1 MRVLI
6 QVLIRSIVGVFTVG
20 LLGCGCLFP
29 SIPSNTLTNLYI
41 DLHTEAE
48 FLRFEG
54 KYREAIEKYEH
65 AFKIRPRPAVD
76 TQVIDV
82 SYLPL
87 FKYRIAFCYAR
98 LAEVEGDASLYIRAE
113 EVVKEGYRTATRRSD
128 QMGVLYLWGY
138 ILFKQA
144 RYAEARAKY
153 EELLEIS
160 LQNGF
165 HDILTMGTMDA
176 LRKTYSELGEETATP
191 RAFEQLEER
200 LKIALQNGTR
210 NRFLVVA
217 LYRFGEMHS
226 ELGNAAAARR
236 AFGQLEALLEMSL
249 QRGVHGASL
258 ENLSYFHYLGDAYL
272 ELGDAAAA
280 RRAFERFE
288 GLFEIFQH
296 EAGDGSLKSFWPF
309 YYLAKSYVEL
319 GDAAAAHRV
328 FRQLEELLETSPQS
342 GVHEDGLA
350 YRLSSLGD
358 AYLELGDKAAAL
370 RIFRQF
376 EKLLELSLQ
385 RGTRDRGLDY
395 DLYRLGVAYL
405 ELGEEAAARKVFLQ
419 LLEHFPD
426 SLFKAKTERFLGR
439 Q

>member
-1 MRVLI
+1 MRILI
-6 QVLIRSIVGVFTVG
+6 KVLIRSIVSVFMIG

-29 SIPSNTLTNLYI
+29 STPSNTLTNLYI
-41 DLHTEAE
+41 DLHTAAE
-48 FLRFEG
+48 FLRSEG
-54 KYREAIEKYEH
+54 KYREAIVKYEH
-65 AFKIRPRPAVD
+65 AFKIRPRPTVD

-82 SYLPL
+82 SYLAL

-113 EVVKEGYRTATRRSD
+113 EVVKESYRAATRRSD
-128 QMGVLYLWGY
+128 RMGVLYLWGY

-160 LQNGF
+160 LQNSF
-165 HDILTMGTMDA
+165 HDILTMGALDA
-176 LRKTYSELGEETATP
+176 LRKTYSELGDAAATP
-191 RAFEQLEER
+191 RAFVQIEER
-200 LKIALQNGTR
+200 LRIALQNGTR

-217 LYRFGEMHS
+217 LYRLGEMHS
-226 ELGNAAAARR
+226 ELGDAAAALQ

-249 QRGVHGASL
+249 QRGASDGGL
-258 ENLSYFHYLGDAYL
+258 ESFSYFLYLGDAYL

-280 RRAFERFE
+280 RRTFERFE

-296 EAGDGSLKSFWPF
+296 EAGDGSLESFWSF
-309 YYLAKSYVEL
+309 YYLAESYLEL
-319 GDAAAAHRV
+319 GDAAAALRV
-328 FRQLEELLETSPQS
+328 FRQLEELLETSAQS
-342 GVHEDGLA
+342 GYHDDGLA
-350 YRLSSLGD
+350 YCLSSLGD

-376 EKLLELSLQ
+376 EELLELSLQ
-385 RGTRDRGLDY
+385 RGSRERGLDY
-395 DLYRLGVAYL
+395 DLYSLGVAYL

-426 SLFKAKTERFLGR
+426 SLFKPKAERFLGR